1 LIKDTKVEKLL
12 QLDNIKVLQ
21 KGIPPISK
29 EKNNDMMYY
38 KDMEMYEITS
48 RDLLKKR
55 IKSVIMVFSLIN
67 FALEEY
73 EEEGFVEDLCERY
86 GSV

>member
-1 LIKDTKVEKLL
+1 
-12 QLDNIKVLQ
+12 
-21 KGIPPISK
+21 
-29 EKNNDMMYY
+29 MMYY